1 MLKKRIWH
9 AALCLGF
16 SIPLSAGT
24 PQAVAQAV
32 LDRLYAANGNYQFK
46 KPGLV
51 ISPENKKVAAYSPW
65 KNVIVLDEKT
75 YRICQSYGRDSLS
88 ALAYIL
94 GHELVHAYQ
103 AQIKG
108 QRLKTNFL
116 AYDQGYNAD
125 IRTEK
130 VADIQGVFNAYLAG
144 YGVLKTM
151 PAVID
156 KIYAEYGLKGKNL
169 SSYPALEERKA
180 TCREVLDI
188 AQNLCDIYE
197 SCNYLLAIGQT
208 GLACSGYEYILRYY
222 QGREIYNNL
231 GVAYTLSAQQFWNP
245 HLDKYIYPVEADWYT
260 KLSHIANA
268 RGQEPPGPSVEPLR
282 LAFLDKAVENFAA
295 AARLDP
301 GYLTARINTLCALN
315 MKGSPVEALKYAE
328 INLLKYTQGKKRRAG
343 QEAEMIEIAIG
354 ITYALQPGNTRQNE
368 AHAIFSRLSGSSYVL
383 SALYARQN
391 RQSLRGET
399 ESRILTEIPLPE
411 SIRKVTGQISLSRTD
426 DMEPIPLDEKTGV
439 AFAQKSGP
447 GSVTTVFSNQNGNL
461 VSLLR
466 FPNRLAPDVTILPPQ
481 EDLEHSAYR
490 NIVVAKD
497 GFYLKSPRD
506 KVVLKVDAR
515 GRVLEMVKYIEHE
528 L

>member
-1 MLKKRIWH
+1 MLKIKLWH
-9 AALCLGF
+9 AALWLGF
-16 SIPLSAGT
+16 SVPLSAGT
-24 PQAVAQAV
+24 PQTVAQAV
-32 LDRLYAANGNYQFK
+32 LDRLYATNGNYQFK

-65 KNVIVLDEKT
+65 KNAIVLDEKT
-75 YRICQSYGRDSLS
+75 YRICQGFGRDSLS

-103 AQIKG
+103 SQIKG
-108 QRLKTNFL
+108 QRMKTNFL

-151 PAVID
+151 PAVIE
-156 KIYAEYGLKGKNL
+156 KIYAEYGLKGKSL
-169 SSYPALEERKA
+169 SGYPALEERKA
-180 TCREVLDI
+180 SCREVLEI

-197 SCNYLLAIGQT
+197 SCSYLLTIGQT

-231 GVAYTLSAQQFWNP
+231 GVAYTLSARQFWNP
-245 HLDKYIYPVEADWYT
+245 QLDKYIYPVEADWFT
-260 KLSHIANA
+260 KLSHIAEA
-268 RGQEPPGPSVEPLR
+268 RGQEQTDHSVEPLR
-282 LAFLDKAVENFAA
+282 LAFLDKAIENFTA
-295 AARLDP
+295 AARLDA

-315 MKGSPVEALKYAE
+315 MKGNPVEALKYAE
-328 INLLKYTQGKKRRAG
+328 LNLLKYTRGKKRRTG

-354 ITYALQPGNTRQNE
+354 ITYALQPGHTRQNE
-368 AHAIFSRLSGSSYVL
+368 ADAIFSRLSNSGYVL
-383 SALYARQN
+383 SALYAREN
-391 RQSLRGET
+391 SQSLRGEP

-411 SIRKVTGQISLSRTD
+411 SLRKVAGQMSLGRTEG
-426 DMEPIPLDEKTGV
+426 MERIPMDEKTGI
-439 AFAQKSGP
+439 AFAQKSGA
-447 GSVTTVFSNQNGNL
+447 GSTTMVFSNQKGNL
-461 VSLLR
+461 VSLMR
-466 FPNRLAPDVTILPPQ
+466 FSNRMAPDATVLPPQ

-490 NIVVAKD
+490 NIVAAKD